1 LVHSWSVGTVFVSLG
16 MEMKEYKVNVETAVT
31 ANMIECIVVGALE
44 GGSNYWY
51 MLGEGIP
58 PSDGNPIADRIL
70 NALFNDSDY
79 KLEILD
85 LEDEEGEPLGYL
97 TLDVLLNAFQIVSKN
112 YPEHFYNLLTGN
124 DDAET
129 ADVFFQCAVMGE
141 VVFG

>member
-1 LVHSWSVGTVFVSLG
+1 
-16 MEMKEYKVNVETAVT
+16 MEMKEFKVNVETVVT
-31 ANMIECIVVGALE
+31 ADMIENIIVGALE

-51 MLGEGIP
+51 LLGEGIP
-58 PSDGNPIADRIL
+58 PSDGTPIAERIL
-70 NALFNDSDY
+70 NALLNDSDY

-97 TLDVLLNAFQIVSKN
+97 TLEGLLNAFQIVSKN